1 MSDFD
6 DLKAELKRAR
16 DEIALR
22 LHLASMEAKQEWQEL
37 EGKWNDFAARADMD
51 ETAEGIGAALK
62 QLGMEL
68 KQGYGRLKN
77 ALRD

>member
-22 LHLASMEAKQEWQEL
+22 LHLASMDAKWEWQEL
-37 EGKWNDFAARADMD
+37 EGKWNDFAARAEVD
-51 ETAEGIGAALK
+51 ETTEGVGVALK
-62 QLGMEL
+62 NLGTEL
-68 KQGYGRLKN
+68 KLAYDRLKN